1 MNKEEYLNKRKSL
14 LDEAQLLIDKGDL
27 KLFDNKKIEIEQL
40 DDDFEAQATA
50 AANLAS
56 EIGNKKIPEIIQN
69 STKEQLKMTDKFN
82 SNEYRTAF
90 MNYVTKGVV
99 PTELKNETTKTSDI
113 NVVIP
118 TVVLDR
124 IIEKMEDIGKLLTLV
139 TRTSYKG
146 GLTIPTSDVKPV
158 ATWVAE
164 GTTSEKQKL
173 STGSITFA
181 YHKLRCAMSMTLE
194 VETMALSAFENKF
207 INDVSNAMTR
217 ALESAIVNGDGNGK
231 PTGILN
237 TDSEVISVASEQL
250 ISYNTLIEM
259 ESALPAAYESGTK
272 YFMTKRT
279 FMKFYGMTDENGQP
293 ISRVNYGL
301 NGKIERTLLGREVET
316 LDEYMKD
323 FSSSATSGTIV
334 AFLFNPADYILNTNL
349 NVTVKSYEDNDTEDK
364 VTKAVMIV
372 DGKVIDKNS
381 LIKLAIE

>member
-207 INDVSNAMTR
+207 INDVSNAMTK